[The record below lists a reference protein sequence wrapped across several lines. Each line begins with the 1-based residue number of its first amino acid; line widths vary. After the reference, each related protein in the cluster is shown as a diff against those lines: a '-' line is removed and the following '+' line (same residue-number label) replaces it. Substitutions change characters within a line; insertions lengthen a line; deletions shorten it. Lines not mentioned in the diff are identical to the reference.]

1 MAKAPQK
8 KVPARKSGGST
19 LVGIFIGL
27 VLGVVLCAGV
37 IWYINGSSLP
47 LHVRDSAP
55 AQPGATAEPAPLPG
69 KPGDKA
75 SVKPRLDFYETL
87 PGGQPAAQQQPAE
100 AAAPAPA
107 APAEHEPAAADA
119 SLLLQVGAFSSE
131 EEADNLR
138 ARLALM
144 GLESGV
150 QKHAVA
156 GKGTLYRVRIGPFAS
171 VEDMKKVRSELAQNG
186 IEASVVR

>member
-1 MAKAPQK
+1 MTKAPQK
-8 KVPARKSGGST
+8 KTPTRRNGGST

-55 AQPGATAEPAPLPG
+55 AQPGAVAEPAPLPG

-75 SVKPRLDFYETL
+75 TVKPRLDFYETL
-87 PGGQPAAQQQPAE
+87 PGGQPAAPQPPAE
-100 AAAPAPA
+100 AATPAPA
-107 APAEHEPAAADA
+107 APPEPAAADA
-119 SLLLQVGAFSSE
+119 TLLLQVGAFSSE

>member
-87 PGGQPAAQQQPAE
+87 PGGQPAAQQPAE
-100 AAAPAPA
+100 AA

-119 SLLLQVGAFSSE
+119 TLLLQVGAFSSE

-156 GKGTLYRVRIGPFAS
+156 GKGTLYRVRIGPFTS